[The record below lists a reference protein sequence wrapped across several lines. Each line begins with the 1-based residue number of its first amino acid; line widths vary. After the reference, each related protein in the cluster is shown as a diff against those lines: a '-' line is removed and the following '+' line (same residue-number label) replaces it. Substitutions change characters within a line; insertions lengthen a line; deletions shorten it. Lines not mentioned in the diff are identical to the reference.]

1 MELHSIPIRR
11 KGHEESH
18 LAKLPGRHRGHSW
31 RVRNQ
36 ALPQRL
42 RVRQRHDEDKHLLRG
57 DLGGGHLLPLLR
69 REQLLRHQDER
80 SQAEENRNLQE
91 GRWLRVFD
99 RYLFKEDTDD
109 ESFIEMIW
117 YRFFIVFHNDELKL
131 YKQTVIC

>member
-1 MELHSIPIRR
+1 MNYLMIDLTDLMIKSVLLFVLCEKI
-11 KGHEESH
+11 K
-18 LAKLPGRHRGHSW
+18 
-31 RVRNQ
+31 
-36 ALPQRL
+36 RL
-42 RVRQRHDEDKHLLRG
+42 RK
-57 DLGGGHLLPLLR
+57 
-69 REQLLRHQDER
+69 
-80 SQAEENRNLQE
+80 AEENRDLQE